1 MDVAKF
7 TMMDEA
13 FRCFVCGKNVSPL
26 GYSARDH
33 CPYCLCSIHVDINPG
48 DRMCECKGILKP
60 IGIEK
65 WKKDKY
71 KINYRCEKCGMK
83 KRNVAA
89 IDDDMD
95 KIIEIMCH
103 PDIEGN

>member
-1 MDVAKF
+1 MI
-7 TMMDEA
+7 DED
-13 FRCFVCGKNVSPL
+13 FVCEHCHKEVKKL
-26 GYSARDH
+26 KVSARDH

-95 KIIEIMCH
+95 KIIEIMSH